1 MSAKNDIVRQ
11 QRRWAESAGIAVDAR
26 AYVRS
31 PCDNLCNPLAANVLL
46 ELQGGSELEPAA
58 TRPAR
63 MWWLASS
70 AALVVNVFDHWRQ
83 ANPAPLLKALGV
95 EPQLRG
101 LSFETVF
108 STGLEGDPPCV
119 DVALRLASG
128 AVVAIESKFT
138 EWLVP
143 RPRNK
148 AMLKAKYFPDDRPL
162 WTSRSLPACQS
173 LAQDIQQRRERF
185 KFLHAA
191 QLLKHALGL
200 GTQLAGEFAIYY
212 VYYDVPGTASAQHA
226 AEVERFASRVGP
238 ELRFKALT
246 YQDLYR
252 ALRASDEVDRS
263 YLEYLRA
270 RYFPRIA

>member
-1 MSAKNDIVRQ
+1 
-11 QRRWAESAGIAVDAR
+11 
-26 AYVRS
+26 
-31 PCDNLCNPLAANVLL
+31 
-46 ELQGGSELEPAA
+46 
-58 TRPAR
+58 
-63 MWWLASS
+63 MWSLTSS

-83 ANPAPLLKALGV
+83 ADPAPLLKALGV
-95 EPQLRG
+95 ESQLRA
-101 LSFETVF
+101 LSFEAAFV
-108 STGLEGDPPCV
+108 TGLEGDPPSV

-162 WTSRSLPACQS
+162 WTSQALPACQS

-200 GTQLAGEFAIYY
+200 ATQLAGEFAIYY
-212 VYYDVPGTASAQHA
+212 LYYDVPGAASVQHA
-226 AEVERFASRVGP
+226 AEVERFAGRVEP
-238 ELRFKALT
+238 ELRFTALT

-252 ALRASDEVDRS
+252 ALRASDEVDRT

-270 RYFPRIA
+270 RYFPRVE